1 MDFITNVVKKWE
13 IQVVHSP
20 FDDLAALPSDV
31 ASHLKRSLNRPK
43 DLVGESIARAFLQA
57 LVHLIG
63 GYREALKHRQ
73 VGGDMMKRFLANS
86 SGNYE
91 TG

>member
-1 MDFITNVVKKWE
+1 M
-13 IQVVHSP
+13 HSP

-31 ASHLKRSLNRPK
+31 ASNLKRSLNRPK

-73 VGGDMMKRFLANS
+73 VSVANFLLIEPIHFF
-86 SGNYE
+86 Y
-91 TG
+91 

>member
-1 MDFITNVVKKWE
+1 MVSKHRKRGKNLTFF
-13 IQVVHSP
+13 QVVHSP

-31 ASHLKRSLNRPK
+31 ASNLKRSLNRPK

-73 VGGDMMKRFLANS
+73 VGDD
-86 SGNYE
+86 
-91 TG
+91 

>member
-1 MDFITNVVKKWE
+1 M
-13 IQVVHSP
+13 HSP

-31 ASHLKRSLNRPK
+31 ASNLKRSLNRPK

-73 VGGDMMKRFLANS
+73 VSDGEEVRYRWTARGSYHVESKTYLH
-86 SGNYE
+86 
-91 TG
+91 